1 LNTFQQP
8 NGRNAMPAPT
18 RIPGKLAAV
27 LVYSRPLLV
36 FGGMICAVAVMWGRN
51 PGIYTLGVCLLFV
64 SMTFDLVDGWFAARY
79 RPNAPLAHLADRLM
93 DKLVYSIIFPVIAAG
108 MMWRL
113 VISAADLTHAKLL
126 HAIFVLLLCVTV
138 LIRDSFASFMR
149 GFAIRQGV
157 EPESSEYNR
166 LRTIVAAPVSALLF
180 AHAFYVPEGP
190 PSWIY
195 FWISWLGNLPL
206 RGLFFVEIF
215 FMVINFGSIAV
226 YCRKYGTACLDELCF
241 GDQMLRRKIL
251 AFFPNALTLMNAM
264 MGLIAVFFAYQGRL
278 RESYLMIIGA
288 ATFDKLDGAVA
299 RRLGL
304 TEPLPDTSPQKTVS
318 VGGIMDDF
326 ADGVSFCVVPAW
338 IFYISL
344 SQLARPWFGDFPTG
358 WIALLYA
365 VAGIARLIYF
375 TLDKTPIPGFFKG
388 LPTPA
393 AALMV
398 LAPLVIFDQALESSR
413 WIPFWGYFAAAIMVF
428 AAVIMNVYPIHYI
441 HMGRSMSRHPWFGRT
456 NILLLLLFI
465 FTPYFGHFCLGYML
479 LYVLSPLYT
488 WRISPEDAARES
500 RRGAMEATK

>member
-1 LNTFQQP
+1 MNSLHRP
-8 NGRNAMPAPT
+8 NGPQTEPAPT
-18 RIPGKLAAV
+18 QIPAKLAAV

-51 PGIYTLGVCLLFV
+51 PAVYTLGVSLLFV

-113 VISAADLTHAKLL
+113 VISAADLTRGQLS

-138 LIRDSFASFMR
+138 LIRDSFAAFMR

-166 LRTIVAAPVSALLF
+166 LRTIVAAPVSALLY
-180 AHAFYVPEGP
+180 AHAFYLPEGP

-304 TEPLPDTSPQKTVS
+304 TEPLPDAPPQKKVS
-318 VGGIMDDF
+318 VGSIMDDF
-326 ADGVSFCVVPAW
+326 ADGVSFCIVPAW

-344 SQLARPWFGDFPTG
+344 NQLGRNWFGEFPAG
-358 WIALLYA
+358 WIAIVYA
-365 VAGIARLIYF
+365 VAGIGRLIYF
-375 TLDKTPIPGFFKG
+375 TLDKNPIPGFFKG

-393 AALMV
+393 AALLV
-398 LAPLVIFDQALESSR
+398 LAPLVFFDQALESSQLVH
-413 WIPFWGYFAAAIMVF
+413 FWGYFSAGIMVF

-456 NILLLLLFI
+456 NILLLFFFI
-465 FTPYFGHFCLGYML
+465 LTPFFGHFCLGYIM
-479 LYVLSPLYT
+479 LYVLSPLFT
-488 WRISPEDAARES
+488 WRITPEDAARED
-500 RRGAMEATK
+500 RRDAMGAAK